1 MARRKDFF
9 TEVERNAGWL
19 YLIRPSGYYFTETNK
34 TIPFKIGCTFHSPE
48 TRLQSLQSANFMPL
62 HIDCQYG
69 VLLEVRDRE
78 RTVLNFIKQNTKAKQ
93 CAGKEWFL
101 LTKSQYRKV
110 RKLMSDIGEHWCISS
125 PLT

>member
-1 MARRKDFF
+1 MARRKDYLS
-9 TEVERNAGWL
+9 EVSRNTGWL
-19 YLIRPSGYYFTETNK
+19 YLIRPSGHYFTEINK
-34 TIPFKIGCTFHSPE
+34 TIPFKIGFTFHSPE
-48 TRLQSLQSANFMPL
+48 TRLRSLQSANFMPL
-62 HIDCQYG
+62 QIDSQYG

-110 RKLMSDIGEHWCISS
+110 RKLMSNIEEHWCI
-125 PLT
+125 PNW

>member
-9 TEVERNAGWL
+9 TEVERNTGWL

-34 TIPFKIGCTFHSPE
+34 EIPFKIGFTFHSPE
-48 TRLQSLQSANFMPL
+48 TRLRSLQSANFMPL
-62 HIDCQYG
+62 QIDSQYG

-78 RTVLNFIKQNTKAKQ
+78 RTVLNFIKQNTRAKQ
-93 CAGKEWFL
+93 CEGKEWFV

-110 RKLMSDIGEHWCISS
+110 RKLMGDIEEHWRI
-125 PLT
+125 PNW